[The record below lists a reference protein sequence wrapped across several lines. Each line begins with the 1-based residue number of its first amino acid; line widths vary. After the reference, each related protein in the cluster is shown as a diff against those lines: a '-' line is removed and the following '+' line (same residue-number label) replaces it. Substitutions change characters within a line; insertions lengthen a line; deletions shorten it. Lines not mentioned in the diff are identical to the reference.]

1 MSEDLDSIL
10 NKVGKGELTPDEARE
25 RLRHYP
31 YRELA
36 HGVCVDPHRG
46 LRTGQ
51 AEVVYGG
58 GKSPDQLR
66 EAVAGIHESGQPVLA
81 TKLTPE
87 QGRTLLERF
96 PGGTFR
102 EEAGLFALDGELDLD
117 PPHPAKG
124 DAVVV
129 AAGASD
135 MPVALEALGTARFFG
150 VRTGLVTDVGV
161 AGLHRITPHLENLH
175 QARILIVVAGME
187 GALASVLGGM
197 LDKPILAVPTSVGY
211 GASFQGLAALLGM
224 LNSCAPGVSVVN
236 IDNGFGAALNAVKIL
251 RVTEDRGQK
260 TEDRS
265 IR

>member
-1 MSEDLDSIL
+1 MSSDLDTIL
-10 NKVGKGELTPDEARE
+10 DKVGRGELTPEQARE
-25 RLRHYP
+25 QLRHYP

-58 GKSPDQLR
+58 GKSEEQLR
-66 EAVAGIHESGQPVLA
+66 EAVSGIHDTGQPVLA

-87 QGRTLLERF
+87 QGGMLLDYF
-96 PGGTFR
+96 PGGSFR
-102 EEAGLFALDGELDLD
+102 PEASLFSLGRELDLE
-117 PPHPAKG
+117 PPHSSQG
-124 DAVVV
+124 DLVVA

-150 VRTGLVTDVGV
+150 VRAGLVSDVGV
-161 AGLHRITPHLENLH
+161 AGLHRITPHLENLQ
-175 QARILIVVAGME
+175 QARLLVVVAGME

-251 RVTEDRGQK
+251 RATGDRG
-260 TEDRS
+260 

>member
-1 MSEDLDSIL
+1 MSEDLDTIL
-10 NKVGKGELTPDEARE
+10 NKVGSGELTPDEARE

-31 YRELA
+31 YKKLA

-58 GKSPDQLR
+58 GKSQEQLR
-66 EAVAGIHESGQPVLA
+66 EAVSGIHHSGQPVLA
-81 TKLTPE
+81 TKLTPD
-87 QGRTLLERF
+87 QGQMLLEHF

-102 EEAGLFALDGELDLD
+102 EEAGLFALGRELDLE
-117 PPHPAKG
+117 PPHATQG
-124 DAVVV
+124 DAIVV

-150 VRTGLVTDVGV
+150 VRAGLVTDVGV
-161 AGLHRITPHLENLH
+161 AGLHRITPHLESLY
-175 QARILIVVAGME
+175 QARMLIVIAGME

-236 IDNGFGAALNAVKIL
+236 IDNGFGAALNAAKIIQM
-251 RVTEDRGQK
+251 TED
-260 TEDRS
+260 
-265 IR
+265 

>member
-1 MSEDLDSIL
+1 MGTDLDSIL
-10 NKVGKGELTPDEARE
+10 DRVGRGELTPEQARE
-25 RLRHYP
+25 ELRHYP

-58 GKSPDQLR
+58 GKSRDQLR
-66 EAVAGIHESGQPVLA
+66 EAVSGIHESGQPVLA

-87 QGRTLLERF
+87 QGRMLLECF
-96 PGGTFR
+96 PRGAFR
-102 EEAGLFALDGELDLD
+102 EEAGLFALGRELDLD
-117 PPHPAKG
+117 SAHSRQG
-124 DAVVV
+124 DVVVV

-161 AGLHRITPHLENLH
+161 AGLHRITPHLENLR
-175 QARILIVVAGME
+175 QARLLVVVAGME

-236 IDNGFGAALNAVKIL
+236 IDNGFGAALSAAKIL
-251 RVTEDRGQK
+251 QATVTED
-260 TEDRS
+260 
-265 IR
+265 

>member
-1 MSEDLDSIL
+1 MSSDLDAIL
-10 NKVGKGELTPDEARE
+10 DKVGRGELTPEQARE
-25 RLRHYP
+25 QLRSYP

-36 HGVCVDPHRG
+36 HGVCVDSHRG

-58 GKSPDQLR
+58 GKSKDQLR
-66 EAVAGIHESGQPVLA
+66 EAVSGIHDTGQPVLA

-87 QGRTLLERF
+87 QGKMLLEHF
-96 PGGTFR
+96 PRGSFR
-102 EEAGLFALDGELDLD
+102 SEAGLFALGRELDLK
-117 PPHPAKG
+117 PPHSPQG
-124 DAVVV
+124 DMVVV

-150 VRTGLVTDVGV
+150 VRAGLVTDVGV
-161 AGLHRITPHLENLH
+161 AGLHRITPHLESL
-175 QARILIVVAGME
+175 QQTRLLVVVAGME

-251 RVTEDRGQK
+251 QVTGDRG
-260 TEDRS
+260 